1 MFTLFQPVSYKKGAA
16 LAVGAT
22 AFWKLCSFLNSI
34 LIALYFGTKTGT
46 DVYFYLI
53 MLIGFGVT
61 FLQKMNT
68 SVLVPEAMC
77 AEREKPG
84 AGRKLLNAFLYF
96 YLALGLCV
104 MAAGVWLPVQSGVL
118 LSRFS
123 AQTLSRHEYLLGA
136 AFILFA
142 SNLWVA
148 YLTNVLEMHKRFGVA
163 LLAPLNALVPLGTLL
178 LFGKQIGIISMVYGF
193 LGANLIQLVCFLVI
207 LKRELRWDFVP
218 GLEHFHARLKKNLLS
233 NQTLEI
239 VGLANSL
246 IPVYLIS
253 GLGTGL
259 ISALNYAKQLSD
271 SPTEIIT
278 NRLSSVS
285 KIQLSEDASRKEWD
299 SLNAHFLRTGR
310 LLLFIITP
318 LAAFTF
324 FYAADIITLFFKRG
338 HFTALSVQNAAAF
351 LRPLMLLMWMMV
363 PILMQSNA
371 LAAARKFKEAF
382 GYLLFSNLL
391 FTAGVIWAVHRW
403 GAFAYPYTQV
413 ICCGIGFGINGLLF
427 KKHLP
432 FIAYGQ
438 SFKDAGRIAAENIL
452 ALLPAALLT
461 AFIPFPHVFFKLLA
475 AGLVFLCALALLTR
489 AGGTWQTLYFSSFFR
504 RNR

>member
-1 MFTLFQPVSYKKGAA
+1 MFNLFQPVSYKKGAA

-77 AEREKPG
+77 AERETPG
-84 AGRKLLNAFLYF
+84 AGRKLLNTFLYF
-96 YLALGLCV
+96 YLGLGLCV
-104 MAAGVWLPVQSGVL
+104 TAAGVWLPVQSGVW

-123 AQTLSRHEYLLGA
+123 AATLARHEYLLAA
-136 AFILFA
+136 AFVLFA

-148 YLTNVLEMHKRFGVA
+148 YLTNILEMHKRFGVA
-163 LLAPLNALVPLGTLL
+163 LLAPLNALIPLAALL
-178 LFGKQIGIISMVYGF
+178 AFGKEIGIISMVYGF
-193 LGANLIQLVCFLVI
+193 LGANLIQLVCFLII
-207 LKRELRWDFVP
+207 LRRDLQWNFVP

-278 NRLSSVS
+278 NRLAAVS
-285 KIQLSEDASRKEWD
+285 KIQLSEDAA
-299 SLNAHFLRTGR
+299 AHEHAAFNRRYLQTHFI
-310 LLLFIITP
+310 LLFILTP
-318 LAAFTF
+318 LAVFTSF
-324 FYAADIITLFFKRG
+324 FARDIIALFFQRG
-338 HFTALSVQNAAAF
+338 HFTAQSAADTAAF
-351 LRPLMLLMWMMV
+351 LRPLMFSLILLV
-363 PILMQSNA
+363 PALMQGNA
-371 LAAARKFKEAF
+371 VAAQRKVKEAF
-382 GYLLFSNLL
+382 PYLLSGQLIQAGLFLCIGYTGAFSYPYLWITGCLCGYAINRGFFKKFLPSIQYGRSLAEVARLLALNLL
-391 FTAGVIWAVHRW
+391 SVIPA
-403 GAFAYPYTQV
+403 
-413 ICCGIGFGINGLLF
+413 
-427 KKHLP
+427 
-432 FIAYGQ
+432 
-438 SFKDAGRIAAENIL
+438 L
-452 ALLPAALLT
+452 ATRYLLPDYGALPTVLICGT
-461 AFIPFPHVFFKLLA
+461 VFMGTLLLA
-475 AGLVFLCALALLTR
+475 AFKTGILGSFLYAVKNAE
-489 AGGTWQTLYFSSFFR
+489 
-504 RNR
+504 N